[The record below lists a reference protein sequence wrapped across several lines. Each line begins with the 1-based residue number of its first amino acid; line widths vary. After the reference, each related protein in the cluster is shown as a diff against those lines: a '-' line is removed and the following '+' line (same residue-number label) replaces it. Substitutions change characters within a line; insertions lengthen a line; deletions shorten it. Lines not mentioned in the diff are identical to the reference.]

1 MAVCLQPED
10 MFVCDIEE
18 QDISCPPACKKLKK
32 SQCTPLFMN
41 AYTMRGES
49 IHRQTQPLDCLYK
62 ACLELFVTF
71 NMCRGPSC
79 HSHTFEGCCHGHFA
93 VSWQG
98 VSHHTPRD
106 DQGDSQ
112 RKLGLKFQVGVIS
125 VV

>member
-1 MAVCLQPED
+1 
-10 MFVCDIEE
+10 MFVCNIEE
-18 QDISCPPACKKLKK
+18 QDISTPPAAKKLKK

-49 IHRQTQPLDCLYK
+49 IHRHVQSSDCSHL
-62 ACLELFVTF
+62 ASLNLFVILTV
-71 NMCRGPSC
+71 CRSTSGYSY
-79 HSHTFEGCCHGHFA
+79 TLEGCCHGHFA

-112 RKLGLKFQVGVIS
+112 RKLRLKFQVENS
-125 VV
+125 VL